1 MSIRDRL
8 FLALALLWT
17 VFTVVW
23 LGVITALILK
33 EPAFSLGLGLIRT
46 HGPAGLWVTVPSILL
61 GIAGL
66 ILLKTHRLIGTR
78 LLLLYSIV
86 WIIMLVP
93 GMLTELPAIVRHPL
107 AYCTSRTCTPW
118 VIKVGITGA
127 FALSAF
133 WYACQTYRQLHR
145 SQADS

>member
-1 MSIRDRL
+1 MSIRDRV

-17 VFTVVW
+17 AFTVVW

-46 HGPAGLWVTVPSILL
+46 HGLAGLWVTVPSILL

-66 ILLKTHRLIGTR
+66 VLLKTHRLIGTR
-78 LLLLYSIV
+78 LLLFYSVV
-86 WIIMLVP
+86 WTVMLVP
-93 GMLTELPAIVRHPL
+93 GMLSELPAIVRHPL

-118 VIKVGITGA
+118 VIKVGIPGA

-133 WYACQTYRQLHR
+133 WYARQAYSQLHR
-145 SQADS
+145 S